1 VLLGVRQL
9 TPEPLGPID
18 PPPPPRPWY
27 RALEWEQLLRLPLRK
42 PPRQPGGPQ
51 DSG

>member
-1 VLLGVRQL
+1 VLLGVRRL
-9 TPEPLGPID
+9 APEPLD
-18 PPPPPRPWY
+18 PLESPSPAPPWY

-42 PPRQPGGPQ
+42 SPGKQ